1 MRICHMSVSM
11 KQFKL
16 RFTNRQLERIS
27 DIIADIGQVFF
38 GATFI
43 PFIFGLDSINILSVV
58 LGLTSSLACWI
69 LSIKI
74 LEGKQV

>member
-1 MRICHMSVSM
+1 M
-11 KQFKL
+11 L
-16 RFTNRQLERIS
+16 TNKQLERMS
-27 DIIADIGQVFF
+27 SIIADMGQVFF

-43 PFIFGLDSINILSVV
+43 PFIFGLDNINILSVV

-74 LEGKQV
+74 LGGKEK